1 MTAGSEPTI
10 YVCRDF
16 TCDRP
21 VTNTAELANTLAR
34 LVNRQA

>member
-1 MTAGSEPTI
+1 MQDGEATA

-21 VTNTAELANTLAR
+21 VTDPKELAAR
-34 LVNRQA
+34 MSG